1 MWYLLQER
9 NFSLSFI
16 VNQIAKL
23 GFNDISETR
32 WVYNVHIPNLLSL
45 TLIYFL
51 EFRRKPVY

>member
-23 GFNDISETR
+23 DFNDIYETKR
-32 WVYNVHIPNLLSL
+32 IYNVDIPNYISL

-51 EFRRKPVY
+51 EFHRKPVY